1 MPTSPTSLVS
11 AKRSA
16 ERNGITSMGF
26 NVALRRLL
34 AKQMVAGSD
43 IWDERHQDSF
53 AGLKVTES
61 GWNWIDQNDKQF
73 VFVKEVEDDDGDIP
87 F

>member
-1 MPTSPTSLVS
+1 MPNFPTSLAS

-16 ERNGITSMGF
+16 ERNGITAMGF

-34 AKQMVAGSD
+34 AKQLVSESD
-43 IWDERHQDSF
+43 IWDERHQENF
-53 AGLKVTES
+53 AGLKVTER
-61 GWNWIDQNDKQF
+61 GWTWIDQNDKQF
-73 VFVKEVEDDDGDIP
+73 VFIKEVDDDIP